1 MNDKEL
7 LELAA
12 KAAGISWDVS
22 RDSITGWMLATLCED
37 DESGGQMVEDKSWR
51 PLQDDGDALRLAM
64 QLQMTLELGHK
75 GCIVKMWGWPEVSEM
90 CHPDSSDNPECTRR
104 AIVRAAAQ
112 IGEVLP

>member
-1 MNDKEL
+1 MNDREL
-7 LELAA
+7 LEAAA
-12 KAAGISWDVS
+12 KAHGKIHYDRSGLADVFLEF
-22 RDSITGWMLATLCED
+22 RDNHMYHWN
-37 DESGGQMVEDKSWR
+37 
-51 PLQDDGDALRLAM
+51 PLEDDGDALRLAM

>member
-1 MNDKEL
+1 MNDREL

-12 KAAGISWDVS
+12 KAAGLNYTW
-22 RDSITGWMLATLCED
+22 CEFW
-37 DESGGQMVEDKSWR
+37 ETMAR
-51 PLQDDGDALRLAM
+51 PLKDGSGWNHRFVWNPMRDDAAAFRLAM

-90 CHPDSSDNPECTRR
+90 CHQDSSDNPECTRR